1 LVAQEGQS
9 GSIPAGDQAR
19 RPDWAAL
26 YECHRGAML
35 RVAASRFRLA
45 GRDPDQAQDVV
56 NQVFVEVMS
65 NPPATVSN
73 WESYLVRATSN
84 RVSDHLTA
92 AEARRAFPTGTGA
105 DDQADLLDTPA
116 PDDVEDQAIR
126 ALRSEQL
133 RHRIREVL
141 AGLPDGERRVLKA
154 RLFEEKTNIEVAAQ
168 LGVSQ
173 ARASQLWRSG
183 FGTLWSAVR
192 ADPAIG
198 FDDNDEGTTGD

>member
-1 LVAQEGQS
+1 MLTA
-9 GSIPAGDQAR
+9 PAGAR
-19 RPDWAAL
+19 VPPAS
-26 YECHRGAML
+26 GAGGM
-35 RVAASRFRLA
+35 
-45 GRDPDQAQDVV
+45 

-92 AEARRAFPTGTGA
+92 AEARRAFPVGTGA
-105 DDQADLLDTPA
+105 DDQADLLDTAA

-133 RHRIREVL
+133 RHRIREIL

-198 FDDNDEGTTGD
+198 FDDDEGTTGD

>member
-1 LVAQEGQS
+1 LVTQEEQS
-9 GSIPAGDQAR
+9 GAVPAGDQGP

-26 YECHRGAML
+26 YERHRGAML
-35 RVAASRFRLA
+35 RVAASRLRLA
-45 GRDPDQAQDVV
+45 GRDTDQAQDVV

-65 NPPATVSN
+65 RPPATVSN
-73 WESYLVRATSN
+73 WESYLVRATSH
-84 RVSDHLTA
+84 RVSDHLSA
-92 AEARRAFPTGTGA
+92 AETRRAFPAGTAA
-105 DDQADLLDTPA
+105 DDPTDLLDTPA

-141 AGLPDGERRVLKA
+141 AGLPDSERRVMRL
-154 RLFEEKTNIEVAAQ
+154 RLFQGKANVEIAAL

-173 ARASQLWRSG
+173 ARVSQLWRSG
-183 FGTLWSAVR
+183 FETLWSAVR

-198 FDDNDEGTTGD
+198 LDDDEGTAGD